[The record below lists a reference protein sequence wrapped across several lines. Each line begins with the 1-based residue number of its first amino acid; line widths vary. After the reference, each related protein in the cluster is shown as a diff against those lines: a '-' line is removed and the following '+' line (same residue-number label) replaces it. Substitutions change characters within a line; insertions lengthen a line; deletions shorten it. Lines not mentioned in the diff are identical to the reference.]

1 MKAKITLPNIK
12 GFLQG
17 NLRLFL
23 DSIGSLPDHISEQAE
38 WRLKQV
44 EQMSPECIRSKEC
57 IKCGCEIFGK
67 LVEDRKCSNEPP
79 CYPEMMS
86 KEEWTIFKLNQ
97 VQPKS
102 INDEIPD

>member
-23 DSIGSLPDHISEQAE
+23 DSIGSLPEHISEQAE

-44 EQMSPECIRSKEC
+44 EKLSPECAKQEEC
-57 IKCGCEIFGK
+57 VHCGCELYGK
-67 LVEDRKCSNEPP
+67 LLENRACSNNPS

-86 KEEWTIFKLNQ
+86 KEEWAIFKLNRI
-97 VQPKS
+97 QPKS
-102 INDEIPD
+102 IADLD